1 MFIMNVTK
9 CIKTMMINHDIKHI
23 DVANKIGYTKQGFS
37 NLLKKNNYK
46 LNDIIAIADIIGY
59 DVELH
64 FTDRNSNDN
73 IILKSNDD

>member
-1 MFIMNVTK
+1 MDITK

-23 DVANKIGYTKQGFS
+23 AVADKLGYTKQGFS

-46 LNDIIAIADIIGY
+46 LNDIISIADIIGY

-64 FTDRNSNDN
+64 LTDRNGNDN